1 MRDDEIRSM
10 VEKILDQM
18 LNTSAAP
25 EPKRSEVI
33 QTTAEA
39 LKKKEIPAD
48 SGECLEDITKTD
60 LRRQLL
66 VKDPVDAEGYLDMK
80 AKTPARLGIGK
91 AGARYRTA
99 TMLRVRA
106 DHAAAQ
112 DAVFSDVSE
121 EFIKKC
127 GFVFV
132 KTLCKDKDEYL
143 TRPD

>member
-1 MRDDEIRSM
+1 M

-18 LNTSAAP
+18 LKTSEAP
-25 EPKRSEVI
+25 EHKRLEAV
-33 QTTAEA
+33 QT
-39 LKKKEIPAD
+39 PAV

-66 VKDPVDAEGYLDMK
+66 VTDPADAEGYLDMK

-121 EFIKKC
+121 EFIKNA
-127 GFVFV
+127 V
-132 KTLCKDKDEYL
+132 LSL
-143 TRPD
+143 